1 MGEAQFQHMLEAEIQ
16 CEPAQQQLQEK
27 LMK

>member
-1 MGEAQFQHMLEAEIQ
+1 MGEAWFQHVLEAEIQ
-16 CEPAQQQLQEK
+16 REPAQQQLQEK